1 MGIKGSKDSYRLN
14 AFVTNTLKTVE
25 KRHIDDIFEI
35 RHKRV
40 KEGDKNKVKLYVRN
54 KWTNKGLCK
63 SYTVR
68 KLDKMK
74 EDQEFEV
81 EKDIFLMKKQ
91 LGLPDPFLNSID
103 YQFKGESELQ
113 DKVNDVMIHLHYNCN
128 SYDIYYR
135 TNIEKWELEFHLQS
149 RDNPYNKWQKNV
161 SMDTIERIA
170 IARGTNYIPVFIT
183 EFVMDGYLKK
193 EDSGFRAIF
202 DKKIPEK
209 KEAWDDRAEDYEDIQ
224 EKVYSIRTES
234 E

>member
-14 AFVTNTLKTVE
+14 AFVNNTLKTVE
-25 KRHIDDIFEI
+25 KRHADDIFEI
-35 RHKRV
+35 KHKRV

-91 LGLPDPFLNSID
+91 LGLPDPFLNAENHNISGAD
-103 YQFKGESELQ
+103 LS
-113 DKVNDVMIHLHYNCN
+113 DCVRDVMIHLHYNCN

-135 TNIEKWELEFHLQS
+135 TIEDEFKLEFHLQS
-149 RDNPYNKWQKNV
+149 RDNPYNKWQKSV

-170 IARGTNYIPVFIT
+170 KARGANYIPVFIT

-209 KEAWDDRAEDYEDIQ
+209 KEVWNDDTEGYADIQ
-224 EKVYSIRTES
+224 EKVSSIRTES